1 MLKLC
6 TYYLIYWKSSH
17 IFSFFIIS
25 RLGWR
30 WYRWWWFWAR
40 FKWSKS
46 KCFWRKWSEYYTSLI
61 IMYGFIISSHIFEF
75 KYLKNLF
82 ICLVNDTS
90 LSSLF
95 RLVCPWS
102 WRKKTQIGW
111 ISLLEHLTMF
121 CCNYDIFCM

>member
-1 MLKLC
+1 MMIRSKIQITQIQML
-6 TYYLIYWKSSH
+6 
-17 IFSFFIIS
+17 
-25 RLGWR
+25 LGE
-30 WYRWWWFWAR
+30 
-40 FKWSKS
+40 
-46 KCFWRKWSEYYTSLI
+46 WSECYTSLI
-61 IMYGFIISSHIFEF
+61 IMYAFIISSHIFEF

-82 ICLVNDTS
+82 FCLVNDTS

-121 CCNYDIFCM
+121 CCNYDIFCMWPYGNCWQKSDFHVFCTSKWPYLLYLTIPLWLI